1 MATFLIDEDM
11 PCSTA
16 KELIKAGYH
25 ALDVRDVGL
34 RGQSDD
40 KVFTYAQKHK
50 AILLSADLG
59 FANTVRF
66 PIGSHNGIIVLRFP
80 NETSTQ
86 RLNQELI
93 KSLSGLKDEDIYGNL
108 VIIEP
113 GRVRIH
119 RSRLKEK

>member
-11 PCSTA
+11 PRSTA
-16 KELIKAGYH
+16 KELIKAGYK
-25 ALDVRDVGL
+25 ALDIRDIGL

-40 KVFTYAQKHK
+40 KIFAYAQKQG

-59 FANTVRF
+59 FANSIRF

-80 NETSTQ
+80 NEISTQ
-86 RLNQELI
+86 RLNQELL
-93 KSLSGLKDEDIYGNL
+93 KSLSGLKNKDIYGNL
-108 VIIEP
+108 VIFEP

-119 RSRLKEK
+119 RPY

>member
-1 MATFLIDEDM
+1 MAVFLIDEDI
-11 PCSTA
+11 PRSTA
-16 KELIKAGYH
+16 KELIKAGYQ
-25 ALDVRDVGL
+25 ALDVRDIGL

-40 KVFTYAQKHK
+40 EIFAYAQKQK

-66 PIGSHNGIIVLRFP
+66 PIGSHNGIIILRFP
-80 NETSTQ
+80 NEISTGA
-86 RLNQELI
+86 LNQELL
-93 KSLSGLKDEDIYGNL
+93 KSLSELKNEDIYGNL

-119 RSRLKEK
+119 HP